1 MQDSKTIYR
10 QFVEF
15 EERAASIY
23 LQLASHFSDDPQL
36 SSLWLDM
43 ALAEKQHAGLLQ
55 FCLSEDLC
63 TQTLPTATDVQRLAV
78 FMETL
83 EKRAADPEL
92 TIQQAFSLALELE
105 ASEINAIYCNLTTE
119 LHSSTYLLRRKIAT
133 SLPNH
138 LGELTDAA
146 RRFGIGETALQEL
159 NRVNERCS
167 GHWQPAN

>member
-1 MQDSKTIYR
+1 VQDSKSVFR
-10 QFVEF
+10 QFAQF

-23 LQLASHFSDDPQL
+23 LQMASHFSDDPQL

-55 FCLSEDLC
+55 FCISENLC
-63 TQTLPTATDVQRLAV
+63 AQTLPNATDVQKLVV
-78 FMETL
+78 FLDTL

-92 TIQQAFSLALELE
+92 TIQQAFSLALDLE
-105 ASEINAIYCNLTTE
+105 ASEINSIYCNLTTA
-119 LHSSTYLLRRKIAT
+119 LHASTYLLRRKIAT

-146 RRFGIGETALQEL
+146 RRFGIGESALQEL
-159 NRVNERCS
+159 NQVNERCS
-167 GHWQPAN
+167 SQWQPAN